1 MYFAVHCLPGSS
13 TTFQV
18 KPHVLH
24 LYILIILGYSATVPV
39 NPSETF
45 SPLHNGQCLF
55 ISI

>member
-18 KPHVLH
+18 KPHALH
-24 LYILIILGYSATVPV
+24 LYILVILGYSATVPV

-45 SPLHNGQCLF
+45 SPLHNG
-55 ISI
+55 